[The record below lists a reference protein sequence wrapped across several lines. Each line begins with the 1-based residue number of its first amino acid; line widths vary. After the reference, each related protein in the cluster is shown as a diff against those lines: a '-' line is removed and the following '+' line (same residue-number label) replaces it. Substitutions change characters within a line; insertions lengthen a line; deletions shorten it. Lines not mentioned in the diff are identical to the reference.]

1 MTLFSFQL
9 VKEEALETQRSL
21 DIEKFLT
28 EGYRYKP
35 NPFITQVF
43 QSKSPK
49 NLETNR
55 DRRAWRNV
63 TRFRIKIK
71 SKFQKSFILGSYLM
85 VITYSYYHYKSIKLF
100 WKYKTMLRVQRINV
114 TVTSNHCNLL
124 SVKNYTFLT

>member
-55 DRRAWRNV
+55 NRRAWRNV
-63 TRFRIKIK
+63 TRFPIKTKIK
-71 SKFQKSFILGSYLM
+71 VPEEFHFRILPSGNY
-85 VITYSYYHYKSIKLF
+85 VFKLP
-100 WKYKTMLRVQRINV
+100 LQIN
-114 TVTSNHCNLL
+114 
-124 SVKNYTFLT
+124 